1 MKMKSLIMPVVAIG
15 LSALILLGASMGL
28 SASAKANQ
36 QQARYDLMCSLL
48 PGNTSFEEEVYEGED
63 DAIRAVYKGENGYV
77 IETSTY
83 GYAGDVVMLIGV
95 DNSGC
100 VTGLTVLDLA
110 ETYGLGARALSDMDF
125 MGQFV
130 GTAGEAEIGTT
141 VDAMTGA
148 TVTSKAITK
157 GVNAAS
163 AYVAGADT
171 SSGATEWGG

>member
-1 MKMKSLIMPVVAIG
+1 MKMKSLIMPVVVIG
-15 LSALILLGASMGL
+15 LSALILLGVSKGL
-28 SASAKANQ
+28 AAAAGAKEE
-36 QQARYDLMCSLL
+36 QARYDLMCRLL
-48 PGNTSFEEEVYEGED
+48 SGSTSFEEEVYESED
-63 DAIRAVYKGENGYV
+63 EAIRAVYKGENGYV

-163 AYVAGADT
+163 AYVTGADT